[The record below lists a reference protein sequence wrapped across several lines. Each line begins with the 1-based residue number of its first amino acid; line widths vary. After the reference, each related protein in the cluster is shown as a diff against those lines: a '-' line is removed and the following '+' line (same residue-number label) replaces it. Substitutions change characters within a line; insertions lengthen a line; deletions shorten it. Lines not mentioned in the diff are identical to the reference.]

1 MELSQRKPNRLSDF
15 DYNQNGAYF
24 VTICTHDRKRILSD
38 IVGDGSPIPKP
49 CGMVAEEMITQ
60 ITIKYPSAAVDTY
73 VIMPDHIHLL
83 LVFDQ
88 KTETGKPENGTGK
101 PSPTLGNI
109 IGWYKYQVTKL
120 VNKKRNIQGEKLFQR
135 SYYDHVIRNRHG
147 RSILADGGCIQPVGI
162 GYDTLPCPVRD
173 GKCESKRTADRQAP
187 SEQGGHSLCFL
198 SAPPLFQGRPFEHFR
213 IGKDLRSQQNHR
225 LQVSFP
231 LGKLKTEGKC
241 PLFFMPISWV

>member
-24 VTICTHDRKRILSD
+24 VTICTQDRKKILSD
-38 IVGDGSPIPKP
+38 IVGDGSPVPKP
-49 CGMVAEEMITQ
+49 CGMVAEEMIAQ
-60 ITIKYPSAAVDTY
+60 ITIKYPSAAVDKY

-147 RSILADGGCIQPVGI
+147 RSILADGGCIQPVGAC
-162 GYDTLPCPVRD
+162 YDTRACAVWDGECRRERIQNRAAADNQGQRSGNLPP
-173 GKCESKRTADRQAP
+173 ALP
-187 SEQGGHSLCFL
+187 
-198 SAPPLFQGRPFEHFR
+198 
-213 IGKDLRSQQNHR
+213 R
-225 LQVSFP
+225 L
-231 LGKLKTEGKC
+231 
-241 PLFFMPISWV
+241 